1 MAKSLIKTYG
11 LRWHASRVQWS
22 GRNKDVGLWGVPAK
36 QRRSKPTN
44 FADQIA
50 IYVLYDGEIPIYV
63 GQSGAGNNRL
73 MGRLKHHRADR
84 LADRWDRFSWFGLCR
99 VQANGVIDPQA
110 TIEQMRTPEI
120 LNQIEAVIV
129 EAVEP
134 RLNRQGG
141 QFGDRVVRYVQY
153 PDARSE
159 LSDGTMLK
167 EVHEAVVTGN
177 Q

>member
-22 GRNKDVGLWGVPAK
+22 GRNEDVGLWGVPAK
-36 QRRSKPTN
+36 QRRSEPTN

-63 GQSGAGNNRL
+63 GQSGAGNNKL

-84 LADRWDRFSWFGLCR
+84 LADRWDRFSWFGLCGVR
-99 VQANGVIDPQA
+99 SNGAISPQA
-110 TIEQMRTPEI
+110 TVKQMRTPEI

-141 QFGDRVVRYVQY
+141 QFGASVVRYVQY
-153 PDARSE
+153 IDARNE
-159 LSDGTMLK
+159 LTDGTMLK
-167 EVHEAVVTGN
+167 EVHEVVVTGN
-177 Q
+177 